1 MSSRRKKLEQ
11 KVGARAFAIAERMF
25 ARKNAEQAER
35 LGAKLGILAWR
46 LDKKHR
52 ERTISN
58 LALAFPE
65 LSDSKRVEMAKE
77 VFRHFGRTAAD
88 FMRAEVRTAK
98 EVLDS
103 MEVENQEN
111 FKAAVCGEH
120 GVLAITGHF
129 GNWERFGH
137 WMTLQG
143 HPLTVVA
150 RDANDSGINLAMA
163 RKREAQGVKVLSR
176 GNTIRQIFSCL
187 KANQAVAILPDQNSN
202 EAFVPFFGKPCGT
215 VLGPAVLHL
224 RTGAP
229 LIPCYCARTGP
240 GKYLAIIRPALELPE
255 EQRTPEGIM
264 FALHAE
270 LEAVIR
276 EYPTQWLWMHDRWK
290 SARRAGML

>member
-1 MSSRRKKLEQ
+1 MSSRRKILEQ
-11 KVGARAFAIAERMF
+11 KIGAKAFGAAERMF
-25 ARKNAEQAER
+25 SRKNAEQAER
-35 LGAKLGILAWR
+35 LGAKLGMLAWR
-46 LDKKHR
+46 LDRKHR

-65 LSDSKRVEMAKE
+65 LTDAKRVEMAKD

-88 FMRAEVRTAK
+88 FMRAEVRTAQ
-98 EVLDS
+98 EVIDSVELDS
-103 MEVENQEN
+103 RDVFNETL
-111 FKAAVCGEH
+111 AGRR

-163 RKREAQGVKVLSR
+163 RKRAAQGVNVLSR
-176 GNTIRQIFSCL
+176 GNTIRQILSCL
-187 KANQAVAILPDQNSN
+187 KSNQVVGILPDQNSN

-229 LIPCYCARTGP
+229 LVPCYCPRIGP
-240 GKYLAIIRPALELPE
+240 GKYRVIIRPPLELPE